1 MKDNIINI
9 DINMDDKCK
18 CGRYGTVNNG
28 LCLKCCLKFT
38 RRISNTLRTLKSLEK
53 NQKKIKNN
61 SCISDKKRL
70 YL

>member
-1 MKDNIINI
+1 MENTIINI

-28 LCLKCCLKFT
+28 LCLECRLGGALK
-38 RRISNTLRTLKSLEK
+38 NLKILKK
-53 NQKKIKNN
+53 NQKKIKKQCT
-61 SCISDKKRL
+61 SLKKRL